1 MQHFFVT
8 PSQVKD
14 ERIYVEGMDVN
25 HMKNVLRMRCGEEL
39 MVSDGNNR
47 KYRCAVEGYAEEQA
61 VLRILEEMAVDTE
74 LPSRIFLFQG
84 LPKQDKMELI
94 VQKAVEL
101 GVYRVI
107 PVSTRRSVVRLD
119 ETKAGKKVERW
130 QQIARSAA
138 KQAGRGLIP
147 EVASVMSYREALEAS
162 KELDVLLIPYELA
175 RDRKKTKEI
184 IGGIRPGKSVGI
196 FIGPE
201 GGFEK
206 EEVELALE
214 YGAEA
219 VTLGRRIL
227 RTETAGLT
235 MLSVLMFHLEGECV
249 TVSGEDTYSI

>member
-8 PSQVKD
+8 PSQVKG
-14 ERIYVEGMDVN
+14 EKIYVEGMDVN
-25 HMKNVLRMRCGEEL
+25 HMKNVLRMRCGDEL
-39 MVSDGNNR
+39 VVSDGNNL
-47 KYRCAVEGYAEEQA
+47 KYRCSVEGYEEEQA
-61 VLRILEEMAVDTE
+61 VLRILEEMDVDTE
-74 LPSRIFLFQG
+74 LSSRIYLFQG

-107 PVSTRRSVVRLD
+107 PVSTRRAVVRLD
-119 ETKAGKKVERW
+119 QKKAGKKAERW

-138 KQAGRGLIP
+138 KQAKRGYVP
-147 EVASVMSYREALEAS
+147 EVAFPMSYREALEAAR
-162 KELDVLLIPYELA
+162 ELDVILIPYELA
-175 RDRKKTKEI
+175 KDMKETKEI
-184 IGGIRPGKSVGI
+184 IERIRPGKSVGI

-214 YGAEA
+214 YGAMP

-227 RTETAGLT
+227 RTETAGMA
-235 MLSVLMFHLEGECV
+235 MLSVLMFHLEG
-249 TVSGEDTYSI
+249 

>member
-8 PSQVKD
+8 PSQVKG
-14 ERIYVEGMDVN
+14 EKIYVEGMDVN

-39 MVSDGNNR
+39 MVSDGNNL
-47 KYRCAVEGYAEEQA
+47 KYRCSVEGYEEEQA
-61 VLRILEEMAVDTE
+61 VLRILEEMDVDTE
-74 LPSRIFLFQG
+74 LSSRIYLFQG

-107 PVSTRRSVVRLD
+107 PVSTRRAVVRLD
-119 ETKAGKKVERW
+119 QKKAGKKAERW

-138 KQAGRGLIP
+138 KQAKRGYVP
-147 EVASVMSYREALEAS
+147 EVAFPMSYREALEAAR
-162 KELDVLLIPYELA
+162 ELDVILIPYELA
-175 RDRKKTKEI
+175 KDMKETKEI
-184 IGGIRPGKSVGI
+184 IERIRPGKSVGI

-214 YGAEA
+214 YGAMP

-227 RTETAGLT
+227 RTETAGMA
-235 MLSVLMFHLEGECV
+235 MLAVLMFHLEG
-249 TVSGEDTYSI
+249 